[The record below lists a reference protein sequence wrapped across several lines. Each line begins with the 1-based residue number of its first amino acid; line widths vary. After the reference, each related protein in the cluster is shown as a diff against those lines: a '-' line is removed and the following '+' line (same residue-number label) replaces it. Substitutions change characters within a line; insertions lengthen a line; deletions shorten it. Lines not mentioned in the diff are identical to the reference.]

1 MITQSSLQ
9 AGSASYCVLIRN
21 SKTSVQILG
30 TLFCYSQDHQ
40 LVRTFR
46 TLELP
51 DKGNAVKV
59 SAIPPGNYKGTL
71 EIHQKF
77 GRCAR
82 IHAVP
87 ERNGILI
94 HVGNFHWQTEG
105 CILIG
110 LMINDI
116 DNDGNKDVI
125 QSMAAMQ
132 SFYSVMKSEFIIKI
146 IEG

>member
-1 MITQSSLQ
+1 MITQSTLQ
-9 AGSASYCVLIRN
+9 AGSASYCVLVRN

-30 TLFCYSQDHQ
+30 TLLCYDPNHQ
-40 LVRTFR
+40 LIRTFR

-51 DKGNAVKV
+51 DKDNSVKI
-59 SAIPPGNYKGTL
+59 SAIPKGNYKGTL
-71 EIHQKF
+71 ELHQKF

-82 IHAVP
+82 VHAVP

-94 HVGNFHWQTEG
+94 HVGNFYWQSQG

-132 SFYSVMKSEFIIKI
+132 SFYSVMTSEFIIKI

>member
-1 MITQSSLQ
+1 MITQSTLQ
-9 AGSASYCVLIRN
+9 AGSASYCVLVRN

-30 TLFCYSQDHQ
+30 TLLCYDPNHQ
-40 LVRTFR
+40 LIRTFR

-51 DKGNAVKV
+51 DKDNSVKI
-59 SAIPPGNYKGTL
+59 SAIPQGNYKGTL
-71 EIHQKF
+71 ELHQKF

-82 IHAVP
+82 VHAVP

-94 HVGNFHWQTEG
+94 HVGNFYWQSQG

-132 SFYSVMKSEFIIKI
+132 SFYSVMTSEFIIKI

>member
-1 MITQSSLQ
+1 MITQSTLQ
-9 AGSASYCVLIRN
+9 AGSASYCVLVRN

-30 TLFCYSQDHQ
+30 TLLCYDENHQ
-40 LVRTFR
+40 LIRTFR

-51 DKGNAVKV
+51 DKDNSVKI

-71 EIHQKF
+71 ELHTKF

-87 ERNGILI
+87 KRNGILI
-94 HVGNFHWQTEG
+94 HVGNFYWQTQG

-116 DNDGNKDVI
+116 DQDGNKDVI

-132 SFYSVMKSEFIIKI
+132 SFYSVMTTEFIIKV

>member
-21 SKTSVQILG
+21 SKTNIQILG
-30 TLFCYSQDHQ
+30 TLFCYDENHQ
-40 LVRTFR
+40 LIRTFR

-51 DKGNAVKV
+51 DKGNSVKI
-59 SAIPPGNYKGTL
+59 SAIPTNSYKGTL
-71 EIHQKF
+71 EIHKRF

-82 IHAVP
+82 IHDVGD
-87 ERNGILI
+87 RNGILL

-110 LMINDI
+110 LMIEDI

-132 SFYSVMKSEFIIKI
+132 SFYSVMTSDFIIKI